1 MVQNWAVFIKLR
13 GKKKKKSKLG
23 KKVSAKTKN
32 FF

>member
-1 MVQNWAVFIKLR
+1 MVQNWAVFIKL
-13 GKKKKKSKLG
+13 KNKKKKSKLG